1 MNPSNS
7 RALRA
12 ATLVAAVAVPLLSA
26 LPARAWDA
34 QTHESIVRLAL
45 ALSPAA
51 EARVT
56 GNYDSFYAAVMEPD
70 AYDRNCHGHP
80 ALPPPRDPATV
91 AGQLLDQIQGGKM
104 MPSANLRAQLIG
116 RLLHYVADCAVP
128 DVMASDDSFTPG
140 AFWSQ
145 STFAVFRQSRPL
157 TKPYAEAFRR
167 LGAEARWGDEN
178 RSAHTYAYRVAVN
191 LVVDTLLAIPAPQA
205 TAADKGPVIFG
216 VDRVDNGMASSAKNT
231 SYWWGYGNNTYY
243 GGNTSAGAYTKG
255 YTSTTQSS
263 AAMVKP
269 PTDTEALHLLEWVTR
284 RSGSEVQVRALLYN
298 NDDLCAGQITI
309 SDGSWRADVTGG
321 IAPRSLRS
329 IELTMPATVAVDR
342 LRPIWRSTKCSAPF
356 AAEMGVSAAQ
366 RAILNAAGRPPRV
379 DDRVDEVMIGK

>member
-1 MNPSNS
+1 MNLSAP
-7 RALRA
+7 RILRA
-12 ATLVAAVAVPLLSA
+12 VALAAAVPLLSA
-26 LPARAWDA
+26 LPAHAWDA

-45 ALSPAA
+45 AVSPAA

-91 AGQLLDQIQGGKM
+91 AAQLLEQIQGGKT

-128 DVMASDDSFTPG
+128 DVMAADESMTP
-140 AFWSQ
+140 ATFWSQ

-167 LGAEARWGDEN
+167 LGGDARWGDEN
-178 RSAHTYAYRVAVN
+178 RSAHTYAFRVAVN
-191 LVVDTLLAIPAPQA
+191 LVVDTLLAIPVPGS
-205 TAADKGPVIFG
+205 TAADAGPAIFG
-216 VDRVDNGMASSAKNT
+216 VDRVDNGMASADKSTA
-231 SYWWGYGNNTYY
+231 YYWGYGSNTYY
-243 GGNTSAGAYTKG
+243 GSNAGGGYTKG
-255 YTSTTQSS
+255 FTSTTQSS
-263 AAMVKP
+263 AAMQKP
-269 PTDTEALHLLEWVTR
+269 PTDTEALHLLEWVMH
-284 RSGSEVQVRALLYN
+284 RSGSEVKVRALLFN

-309 SDGSWRADVTGG
+309 TDGAWRADVTGG
-321 IAPRSLRS
+321 IAPRSVRTL
-329 IELTMPATVAVDR
+329 ELTTPATVAVER
-342 LRPIWRSTKCSAPF
+342 LKPIWRSTKCSPPF
-356 AAEMGVSAAQ
+356 TAEMGISAAQ
-366 RAILNAAGRPPRV
+366 RAILNAAGRAPRP